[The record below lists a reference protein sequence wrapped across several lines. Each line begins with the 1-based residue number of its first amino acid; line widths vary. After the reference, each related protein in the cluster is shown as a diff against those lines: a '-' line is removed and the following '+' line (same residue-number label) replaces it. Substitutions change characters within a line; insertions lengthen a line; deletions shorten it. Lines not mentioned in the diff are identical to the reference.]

1 VATTVTVKI
10 NKVTKAALDIYAA
23 KQYAKT
29 GRALTNDEVIL
40 QILQAVDLVAV
51 QQAMEAAENG

>member
-1 VATTVTVKI
+1 VTIKI

-40 QILQAVDLVAV
+40 QILQAVDLFAV